1 MFEKIKVYFRS
12 LSYLFK
18 NFKKYMIFVI
28 VSSIMK
34 SLLPLILIYTTAR
47 MVEHITIGGNEKN
60 VIIWASITIIS
71 IFLVKV
77 VFEKFESL
85 FKKEYSKVM
94 MIYNNLLRKVLNN
107 MDYKDC
113 ENPEMISKL
122 RNIRQIQNFT
132 GKGILSPIYNIDE
145 IVSSITLIIGGMAL
159 TISFFNSYIP
169 ETSKY
174 AILNSTWVNLVFI
187 AVLIIT
193 SVLVT
198 KFEVMYDSVWKV
210 IMNAGT
216 LGNNLFSFY
225 GFIIND
231 SKRAV
236 DVRMYNQ
243 DKISLNLMK
252 LNTTFSTG
260 GVLDKALKS
269 DGKNFKILK
278 SFVAKIQLLIIYVF
292 VIIKA
297 FEGAIT
303 IGMLTQYI
311 GSITQITI
319 GIILLVSSLGYIL
332 NNYEYIKEAL
342 DYLEYDK
349 TMYNGSLTTEKRADR
364 KYEVEFRNVSFKYPG
379 CDNFV
384 LKNINLK
391 FKLGKRLA
399 IVGQNGSGKSTFIKL
414 LIRLY
419 DPNEGQVLLNGIDIR
434 KYNYKDYL
442 KIFSVVFQDF
452 DLFAFPIAQNISGS
466 INYDKEKVI
475 KALEDVGM
483 MDRVSNMKNGID
495 TYLYKDIDKEGVDVS
510 GGEAQKIAIARAL
523 YQDAAFIILDEP
535 TAALDPLAEQEIY
548 EKLGSI
554 VQDRTAIFISHRL
567 SSCKF
572 SDNILVFDKGSI
584 VEEGN
589 HNELVIKS
597 GKYKDLWDA
606 QAGYYV

>member
-1 MFEKIKVYFRS
+1 
-12 LSYLFK
+12 
-18 NFKKYMIFVI
+18 
-28 VSSIMK
+28 
-34 SLLPLILIYTTAR
+34 
-47 MVEHITIGGNEKN
+47 
-60 VIIWASITIIS
+60 
-71 IFLVKV
+71 
-77 VFEKFESL
+77 
-85 FKKEYSKVM
+85 
-94 MIYNNLLRKVLNN
+94 
-107 MDYKDC
+107 
-113 ENPEMISKL
+113 
-122 RNIRQIQNFT
+122 
-132 GKGILSPIYNIDE
+132 
-145 IVSSITLIIGGMAL
+145 
-159 TISFFNSYIP
+159 
-169 ETSKY
+169 
-174 AILNSTWVNLVFI
+174 
-187 AVLIIT
+187 
-193 SVLVT
+193 
-198 KFEVMYDSVWKV
+198 
-210 IMNAGT
+210 
-216 LGNNLFSFY
+216 
-225 GFIIND
+225 
-231 SKRAV
+231 
-236 DVRMYNQ
+236 MYNQ

-319 GIILLVSSLGYIL
+319 GITLLVSSLGYIL

>member
-1 MFEKIKVYFRS
+1 
-12 LSYLFK
+12 
-18 NFKKYMIFVI
+18 
-28 VSSIMK
+28 
-34 SLLPLILIYTTAR
+34 
-47 MVEHITIGGNEKN
+47 
-60 VIIWASITIIS
+60 
-71 IFLVKV
+71 
-77 VFEKFESL
+77 
-85 FKKEYSKVM
+85 
-94 MIYNNLLRKVLNN
+94 

-145 IVSSITLIIGGMAL
+145 IVSSITLIIGGMSL

-174 AILNSTWVNLVFI
+174 AILNRTWVNLVFI

-252 LNTTFSTG
+252 LNTTFSKG

-319 GIILLVSSLGYIL
+319 GITLLVSSLGYIL

-349 TMYNGSLTTEKRADR
+349 TMCNGSLTTEKRADR

>member
-1 MFEKIKVYFRS
+1 
-12 LSYLFK
+12 
-18 NFKKYMIFVI
+18 
-28 VSSIMK
+28 
-34 SLLPLILIYTTAR
+34 
-47 MVEHITIGGNEKN
+47 
-60 VIIWASITIIS
+60 
-71 IFLVKV
+71 FLVKV
-77 VFEKFESL
+77 VFVKFVSL
-85 FKKEYSKVM
+85 FRKEYSKVM
-94 MIYNNLLRKVLNN
+94 MIYNNLLRKALNN

-319 GIILLVSSLGYIL
+319 GITLLVSSLGYIL